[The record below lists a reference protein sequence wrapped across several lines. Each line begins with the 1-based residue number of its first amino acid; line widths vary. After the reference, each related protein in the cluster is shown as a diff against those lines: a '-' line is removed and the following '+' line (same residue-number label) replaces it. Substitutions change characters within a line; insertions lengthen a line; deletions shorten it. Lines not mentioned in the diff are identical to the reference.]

1 MQLLFTLAWLSIS
14 SVSFLASTN
23 VRTICVVTVRINM
36 ANMVAIATLIN
47 IWEQKWIA
55 KTLLDRDKH
64 QISEFWKKEF
74 FFLFVGSFILLFAKS
89 NVMIIPWHECPSPV
103 YPTLQVQLWEP
114 SVLVQ
119 FALTSQAWILLRH
132 SSISGSTYD
141 IDRIIRAKSVFM
153 VFTHEIVVS
162 EVEGVNAANE

>member
-1 MQLLFTLAWLSIS
+1 MCKAACFQQCRQLLFTLTWLSIS

-23 VRTICVVTVRINM
+23 VRTICVVTFRIDI
-36 ANMVAIATLIN
+36 ANMVAIATLID

-64 QISEFWKKEF
+64 QISEFLKERVL
-74 FFLFVGSFILLFAKS
+74 FLFVENFILLFAKS

-103 YPTLQVQLWEP
+103 YPTLQVHLWEP
-114 SVLVQ
+114 SMLVQ

-132 SSISGSTYD
+132 SSISGSKND
-141 IDRIIRAKSVFM
+141 IDI
-153 VFTHEIVVS
+153 E
-162 EVEGVNAANE
+162 

>member
-23 VRTICVVTVRINM
+23 VRTICVVTVRINI
-36 ANMVAIATLIN
+36 ANMVAIATLID

-74 FFLFVGSFILLFAKS
+74 FFLHVGNFILLFAKF

-119 FALTSQAWILLRH
+119 FALTSQAWLLLRH
-132 SSISGSTYD
+132 SSISGSTID
-141 IDRIIRAKSVFM
+141 IDI
-153 VFTHEIVVS
+153 E
-162 EVEGVNAANE
+162 

>member
-23 VRTICVVTVRINM
+23 VRTICVVTVRIDI
-36 ANMVAIATLIN
+36 ANMVAIATLID

-55 KTLLDRDKH
+55 ETLLDRDKH
-64 QISEFWKKEF
+64 QISEFLKKEF
-74 FFLFVGSFILLFAKS
+74 FFLFVGNFILLFAKS

-119 FALTSQAWILLRH
+119 FALTSQAWLLLRH
-132 SSISGSTYD
+132 SSISGSTND
-141 IDRIIRAKSVFM
+141 IDI
-153 VFTHEIVVS
+153 E
-162 EVEGVNAANE
+162 